1 MSQTLIEELRKV
13 AQKTSGKQPDM
24 ARRREL
30 HGKTVTTL
38 LAPSLA
44 KIHQYLSEFKQHL
57 ATLDPDTSVNFSLR
71 EFGKLTDLQQTHY
84 KLRSG
89 DDPLKSMVFAAE
101 LVGQAPVK
109 LGFQYQGEASALIG
123 NLKQEG
129 LIVREHAVRKE
140 GTAEQT
146 ILMEIE
152 AKIPVAMKFEMNS
165 AQQVIDLT
173 VTNFE
178 ELGERRHT
186 FDVKDI
192 NDEMLDELGKYILR
206 RKSALLKSDVSWGF
220 DKRLNE
226 RLEAGPD
233 ESRGGLAETAE
244 IVVTKLRGML
254 VKKENV
260 ENLQLAFRDL
270 GVEVQEKDF
279 PYRIGRNNILGM
291 RISSSHASREH
302 ATLIKENKNILLCDH
317 SNNGTF
323 VKPEGEG
330 MFRLKNGQY
339 QLSGKGQ
346 ISLGQPVDES
356 SKNIITYDLAVEN
369 EK

>member
-13 AQKTSGKQPDM
+13 AQETSGIQSDKL
-24 ARRREL
+24 RRREL
-30 HGKTVTTL
+30 HGKAVTSL

-71 EFGKLTDLQQTHY
+71 EYGALTDLQQTHY
-84 KLRSG
+84 QLRSG
-89 DDPLKSMVFAAE
+89 EDPLKSMIFAAE
-101 LVGQAPVK
+101 LIGAAPVK
-109 LGFQYQGEASALIG
+109 LGFQYQGEASELIG

-129 LIVREHAVRKE
+129 LTVREHSVRKE
-140 GTAEQT
+140 GTVEQT

-152 AKIPVAMKFEMNS
+152 AKIPIEIKFEMNS

-173 VTNFE
+173 VNNFE

-186 FDVKDI
+186 FDVNDI

-206 RKSALLKSDVSWGF
+206 RKNTLLTGDVSWGF

-226 RLEAGPD
+226 RLESGLD
-233 ESRGGLAETAE
+233 ESKVGLAETAE
-244 IVVTKLRGML
+244 IVVTKLRGIL
-254 VKKENV
+254 VKKEDS
-260 ENLQLAFRDL
+260 EKLQLSFRDL
-270 GVEVQEKDF
+270 GVEVQDKDY
-279 PYRIGRNNILGM
+279 PYRLGRNNILGM
-291 RISSSHASREH
+291 TVSSSHASREH
-302 ATLIKENKNILLCDH
+302 ATLIREDKNILLCDH

-323 VKPEGEG
+323 VKPEGER

-339 QLSGKGQ
+339 ELRGSGQ
-346 ISLGQPVDES
+346 ISLGQPVAEGA
-356 SKNIITYDLAVEN
+356 KNNIFYSFEVEQD
-369 EK
+369 